1 MFIDMKAR
9 CFMEAGRC
17 LNFTRAAENLYIS
30 QPALSKNIA
39 ALEDECKMK
48 LFYRDTGKGG
58 VRLTAAGA
66 VLLDELQ
73 KTEARLQEA
82 LGNAKRAESGQ
93 EGSLTIGLLFG
104 QIINDVT
111 MDVLKN
117 IDENYP
123 GIAVEKIQ
131 GNFRDLRNWLED
143 GTADIVVTYEEE
155 ACLVKHVRYEEV
167 QQVRLGFV
175 IPISHP
181 LAAKEEIC
189 LRDLEGEKVIV
200 PDDRESFTVTERFRQ
215 LCLLAG
221 FVPEEIVAPDLSHM
235 NMMAEMGK
243 GILISRE
250 DSIVTRSPHLRFY
263 PSEELGTVILVAAW
277 KEDNQ
282 NPIVPFYHRMYEKLY
297 HQNR

>member
-1 MFIDMKAR
+1 MLIDMKAR

-39 ALEDECKMK
+39 ALEEECRMK

-58 VRLTAAGA
+58 VRLTPAGA
-66 VLLDELQ
+66 ILLDELQ

-82 LGNAKRAESGQ
+82 LDNARRAESGQ
-93 EGSLTIGLLFG
+93 EGNLTIGLLFG
-104 QIINDVT
+104 QIINDLT
-111 MDVLKN
+111 MRVLKN

-123 GIAVEKIQ
+123 RIVVEKIQ
-131 GNFRDLRNWLED
+131 GNFRDLRIWLED
-143 GTADIVVTYEEE
+143 GTADIVVTSEDE
-155 ACLVKHVRYEEV
+155 ARIVKRVRYEEV

-175 IPISHP
+175 LPIDHP
-181 LAAKEEIC
+181 LAAKEEIY

-215 LCLLAG
+215 LCLLEG
-221 FVPEEIVAPDLSHM
+221 FVPEEVVAPDLSHM

-243 GILISRE
+243 GILITRE
-250 DSIVTRSPHLRFY
+250 DSIVTRSPHLKFY
-263 PSEELGTVILVAAW
+263 PSAELGRVKLVAAW
-277 KEDNQ
+277 REDNQ
-282 NPIVPFYHRMYEKLY
+282 NPIIPFYHRMYEKLY
-297 HQNR
+297 HENS